1 MAQHKFNFRLIT
13 RDDSTAAACGA
24 WRGQEA
30 DRAQDQDGGRRSF
43 VAGRTPKP
51 VAGIEISGPDDEVRC
66 RKSFFEPAGH
76 SRDSTGGLE
85 FGGLPYVRGAEFQEM
100 GGPGSSSG
108 RRGAGRE
115 RSAAVVEHRGILGKA
130 CRDGRL
136 PARPARSGHLAL
148 AEAREP
154 HAIFCTAAAVIG
166 ARGPVQRPQVDHEPL
181 RQSRGG
187 ACCAGDADAVSL
199 RGICS
204 RTMRNVVGP

>member
-13 RDDSTAAACGA
+13 RDDSTAASCDA

-30 DRAQDQDGGRRSF
+30 DRAQDQDRGRRSF

-51 VAGIEISGPDDEVRC
+51 VAGIEISGPDDEGRC

-100 GGPGSSSG
+100 GGPGSSSS

-115 RSAAVVEHRGILGKA
+115 RSATVVEHRGVLGKA
-130 CRDGRL
+130 CREGRL
-136 PARPARSGHLAL
+136 AARPARSGHLAL
-148 AEAREP
+148 
-154 HAIFCTAAAVIG
+154 
-166 ARGPVQRPQVDHEPL
+166 GPVQIHRPASFTLFFARLL
-181 RQSRGG
+181 R
-187 ACCAGDADAVSL
+187 
-199 RGICS
+199 
-204 RTMRNVVGP
+204 